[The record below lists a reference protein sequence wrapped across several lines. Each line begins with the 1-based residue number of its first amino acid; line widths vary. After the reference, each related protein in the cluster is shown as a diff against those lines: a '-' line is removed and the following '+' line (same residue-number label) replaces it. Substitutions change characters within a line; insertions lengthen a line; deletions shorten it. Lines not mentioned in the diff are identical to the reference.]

1 MAATTRTT
9 AVDGYTRTT
18 RAPPT
23 ALSITNPARRPAPGC
38 TRHARTCPQR
48 HGGGLK
54 EVDVKPRA
62 GRRAVGISRAARGSP
77 ETTQGRSGE
86 RTSSGSTTLRGR
98 RSGISPAE
106 RAAHRPS
113 RRSRRW
119 EGASASSRRPR
130 RSTARR
136 APHRRHH
143 AARPRRADAGR
154 DGSDGLAADGH
165 DNPLSAPRPELVGGI
180 AEQVAGL
187 LWRTN

>member
-1 MAATTRTT
+1 MAATTRTI

-23 ALSITNPARRPAPGC
+23 ALSITNPARRPVPPVAPGMRAPVLSGMAVDRKRWMSNREPVAGS
-38 TRHARTCPQR
+38 RH
-48 HGGGLK
+48 
-54 EVDVKPRA
+54 
-62 GRRAVGISRAARGSP
+62 SRAARGSP

-86 RTSSGSTTLRGR
+86 RTSSGSTTLGGR
-98 RSGISPAE
+98 RWGIYPAK

-119 EGASASSRRPR
+119 EGAPASSRRPR